1 MEFDELQAR
10 VMRRSDSPLFARLA
24 SMLLEHGDVN
34 EAKDVCLNGIN
45 QYPRYASGYIV
56 MAKCFAAESEFEE
69 ALRTL
74 TQTRA
79 IFPDS
84 EILFVLKNEWETQ
97 LNNKPIQPAQ
107 SVQHQA
113 EVPKA
118 EQPAVEFQGEFV
130 SPTLAEIYVKQGLI
144 VEAIEAYE
152 KLIEMKPEQRVE
164 FEKRIGELEKKL

>member
-24 SMLLEHGDVN
+24 YMLLEHGDVN

-45 QYPRYASGYIV
+45 QYPKYASGYIV
-56 MAKCFAAESEFEE
+56 LAKCFAAESDFEE

-74 TQTRA
+74 SQTRA

-84 EILFVLKNEWETQ
+84 EQLFILKNEWETKKT
-97 LNNKPIQPAQ
+97 NVPVQPLQ
-107 SVQHQA
+107 SA
-113 EVPKA
+113 K
-118 EQPAVEFQGEFV
+118 EQPKQSQEMIEFQGEFV

-152 KLIEMKPEQRVE
+152 KLIEMKPEHRGE